1 MDYSFRPYLEELD
14 RNWYRDD
21 DLLRRLLGRHRG
33 RHRFDGGGADAD
45 DPPELEEA
53 GAA

>member
-1 MDYSFRPYLEELD
+1 MDYSFRPWLEELD

-21 DLLRRLLGRHRG
+21 PLLRRL
-33 RHRFDGGGADAD
+33 
-45 DPPELEEA
+45 LEEA